1 VESVTAGFRR
11 QGMEQERAQ
20 AWIAG
25 NDQVSSALEILL
37 RLFVSP
43 RGGIRRQFLEMEDA
57 IRFAVTAI
65 AASVARPRFEEDG
78 LDVGFEK
85 REIDR
90 HRRWGRICR
99 LTRLLGIRE

>member
-1 VESVTAGFRR
+1 
-11 QGMEQERAQ
+11 
-20 AWIAG
+20 
-25 NDQVSSALEILL
+25 
-37 RLFVSP
+37 
-43 RGGIRRQFLEMEDA
+43 MEDA